1 MTSKSA
7 PEATARQRREI
18 ELGNRHMGIKWTDA
32 TPVLKLP
39 PLPARDTAPALASG
53 QVDTWIERAVDR
65 QVLAHLRARPVE
77 QGGLLVGRAFA
88 DPETGLLAHVRITG
102 CAPAD
107 EAEGTAFSLRMGTRV
122 WQAAQALLGP
132 EDLIVGWYHS
142 HPGLSAF
149 FSDTDRQTQRAFFN
163 NPYSIGWVI
172 DPTDGDEAF
181 FLGGDCLPLQR
192 GPDRWE
198 VGGSG

>member
-1 MTSKSA
+1 MA
-7 PEATARQRREI
+7 
-18 ELGNRHMGIKWTDA
+18 IKWKDA
-32 TPVLKLP
+32 TPALRLA
-39 PLPARDTAPALASG
+39 PLPRNPSVPAQASG
-53 QVDTWIERAVDR
+53 SVDVWIVPEVDSQVM
-65 QVLAHLRARPVE
+65 AHLRARDVE

-88 DPETGLLAHVRITG
+88 DPDSGLLAHVRITG
-102 CAPAD
+102 SAPAD
-107 EAEGTAFSLRMGTRV
+107 ESEGTAFSLRMGAQV

-142 HPGLSAF
+142 HPGLGAF

-172 DPTDGDEAF
+172 DPVDGDEAF
-181 FLGGDCLPLQR
+181 FLGGDCATVTR

-198 VGGSG
+198 GPPV

>member
-1 MTSKSA
+1 
-7 PEATARQRREI
+7 
-18 ELGNRHMGIKWTDA
+18 MGIKWTDA

-39 PLPARDTAPALASG
+39 PLPRGTARASG
-53 QVDTWIERAVDR
+53 QVDAWIEPEVDR
-65 QVLAHLRARPVE
+65 QVLAHLRTRPVE

-88 DPETGLLAHVRITG
+88 DPVTGLLAHVRVTG
-102 CAPAD
+102 SAPAD
-107 EAEGTAFSLRMGTRV
+107 ESEGTAFSLRMGTRV

-132 EDLIVGWYHS
+132 EELIVGWYHS

-172 DPTDGDEAF
+172 DPTDADEAF

-192 GPDRWE
+192 GPDRCE
-198 VGGSG
+198 VDGGQAG